1 MPIISARDNKNNR
14 WKRNAEKATTRKTKK
29 NKGDKSYNER
39 VRAKWFCRVFKLGFL
54 QLICKAFLISK
65 SNLELT
71 LSIFQ
76 KKEHYRVKACCGG
89 VQMLKNMRHVI
100 LFDMFF
106 NPSFKMTTSFTNIP
120 RTRGRSRDCEK
131 RGRSMLTTMVGQQ
144 RKF

>member
-14 WKRNAEKATTRKTKK
+14 WKRNVEKVTTRKTKK

-89 VQMLKNMRHVI
+89 V
-100 LFDMFF
+100 
-106 NPSFKMTTSFTNIP
+106 
-120 RTRGRSRDCEK
+120 
-131 RGRSMLTTMVGQQ
+131 
-144 RKF
+144 